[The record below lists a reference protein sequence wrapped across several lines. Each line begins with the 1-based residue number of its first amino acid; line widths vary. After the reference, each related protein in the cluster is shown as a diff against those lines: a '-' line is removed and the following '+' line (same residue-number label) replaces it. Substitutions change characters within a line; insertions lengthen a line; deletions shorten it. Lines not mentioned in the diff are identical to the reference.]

1 MLDKSQDF
9 SELADTYVIF
19 FTEKDTFGAGIA
31 MYHVERKIEELDNRY
46 FGDGS
51 HIIYINGAYRD
62 TSTLIGKLIHD
73 FYCDK
78 AGDMYLPPLAEKVR
92 YYKEDEEGNGS
103 MCRIVEEEVR
113 RGEERG
119 ARKANIKTALAMIQK
134 NMSFEVISE
143 ITGLSISEIEK
154 LAEKHTA

>member
-1 MLDKSQDF
+1 
-9 SELADTYVIF
+9 
-19 FTEKDTFGAGIA
+19 
-31 MYHVERKIEELDNRY
+31 
-46 FGDGS
+46 
-51 HIIYINGAYRD
+51 
-62 TSTLIGKLIHD
+62 
-73 FYCDK
+73 
-78 AGDMYLPPLAEKVR
+78 MYLPPLAEKVR
-92 YYKEDEEGNGS
+92 YYKEDEEGNGI

>member
-1 MLDKSQDF
+1 
-9 SELADTYVIF
+9 
-19 FTEKDTFGAGIA
+19 
-31 MYHVERKIEELDNRY
+31 
-46 FGDGS
+46 
-51 HIIYINGAYRD
+51 
-62 TSTLIGKLIHD
+62 
-73 FYCDK
+73 
-78 AGDMYLPPLAEKVR
+78 MYLPPLAEKVR
-92 YYKEDEEGNGS
+92 YYKEDEEGSGS

>member
-1 MLDKSQDF
+1 M
-9 SELADTYVIF
+9 
-19 FTEKDTFGAGIA
+19 
-31 MYHVERKIEELDNRY
+31 
-46 FGDGS
+46 
-51 HIIYINGAYRD
+51 
-62 TSTLIGKLIHD
+62 HD